1 MEGAMKIDASPLL
14 IGGLG
19 TTELVLIL
27 LVVLILFGAGKLPE
41 VGKALGSGIRNFK
54 DGIKKDDGDVTE
66 IDVTPAAEEALE
78 VRSNSE
84 NGDA

>member
-1 MEGAMKIDASPLL
+1 MELNAIPML

-54 DGIKKDDGDVTE
+54 DGIKREEDEIKE
-66 IDVTPAAEEALE
+66 IDVTPGVEDVLE
-78 VRSNSE
+78 VRSNSDQ
-84 NGDA
+84 GDA

>member
-1 MEGAMKIDASPLL
+1 MEGAMELNAIPML

-54 DGIKKDDGDVTE
+54 DGIKREEDEIKE
-66 IDVTPAAEEALE
+66 IDVTPGVEDVLE
-78 VRSNSE
+78 VRSNSDQ
-84 NGDA
+84 GDA

>member
-1 MEGAMKIDASPLL
+1 MELNAIPML

-54 DGIKKDDGDVTE
+54 DGIKKEEDEIKE
-66 IDVTPAAEEALE
+66 IDVTPGVEDVLE
-78 VRSNSE
+78 VRSNSDQ
-84 NGDA
+84 GDA

>member
-1 MEGAMKIDASPLL
+1 MDFAAMPLFP
-14 IGGLG
+14 LG

-27 LVVLILFGAGKLPE
+27 VVVMILFGAGKLPE

-54 DGIKKDDGDVTE
+54 DGVAKKDALQNE
-66 IDVTPAAEEALE
+66 IDVTPEIEEAVELK
-78 VRSNSE
+78 STSD